1 MFVLLKELLPMDEHC
16 HCGYEVE
23 FSRDWSD
30 TYPGRQYVACPLFED
45 DMTLGC
51 TYFRWVEPE
60 GTECQRAIIVRLH
73 KDNEELRKEINNLK
87 REALDKA
94 RRSEETKRILNKF
107 KKES

>member
-1 MFVLLKELLPMDEHC
+1 MKDSLPMDEHC

-23 FSRDWSD
+23 FGRDWSD

-51 TYFRWVEPE
+51 TYFRWVAPE
-60 GTECQRAIIVRLH
+60 GTESQRAIIVRLH
-73 KDNEELRKEINNLK
+73 KENEELSKEINNLK

-107 KKES
+107 KKKP